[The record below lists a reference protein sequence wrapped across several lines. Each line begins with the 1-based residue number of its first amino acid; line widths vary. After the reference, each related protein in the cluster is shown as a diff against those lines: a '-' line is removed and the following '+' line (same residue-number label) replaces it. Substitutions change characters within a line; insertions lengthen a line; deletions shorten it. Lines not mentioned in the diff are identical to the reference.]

1 MLVLRILGALL
12 IVVIGVSLVAFVIT
26 RDGRWKRFAG
36 QTLRFGAI
44 ILLIFMALYALERLL
59 VVV

>member
-12 IVVIGVSLVAFVIT
+12 IVIVGVSLVAFVAT
-26 RDGRWKRFAG
+26 KDPRWKRFAW
-36 QTLRFGAI
+36 QTFRLGAV

-59 VVV
+59 VIV

>member
-1 MLVLRILGALL
+1 MLVLRLLGALL
-12 IVVIGVSLVAFVIT
+12 IVIIGVSWVAFVIT
-26 RDGRWKRFAG
+26 KDARWKRFAW
-36 QTLRFGAI
+36 QTIRLGAI

>member
-12 IVVIGVSLVAFVIT
+12 IVIAGVAMVAFVVT
-26 RDGRWKRFAG
+26 KDLKWKRFAWE
-36 QTLRFGAI
+36 TVRFGAI

-59 VVV
+59 PIF